1 MTRETTYTLYV
12 NLSASQVR
20 KRLKGHGFGVRRVE
34 ATDRNQAAITHTAT
48 GGHLRQLQALFA
60 DVLSATTPQAVGT
73 PVENLKNLG
82 GTSAAWLR
90 EIGVHSRSDLEAIG
104 AAQAYRLV
112 KQKFPAISPEFLW
125 ALAAALN
132 DRPLSELS
140 AEEKARLRAAVDDF
154 AAPAAADHKET
165 DGLDS

>member
-60 DVLSATTPQAVGT
+60 DVLSSTTQQAVGT

-82 GTSAAWLR
+82 ATSAAWLR
-90 EIGVHSRSDLEAIG
+90 EIGVHSRSDLEEVG
-104 AAQAYRLV
+104 PVQAYRLA
-112 KQKFPAISPEFLW
+112 KQKFPAIGSEFLW
-125 ALAAALN
+125 ALAAALS
-132 DRPLSELS
+132 DRYVGELS
-140 AEEKARLRAAVDDF
+140 AEEKASLSGEVD
-154 AAPAAADHKET
+154 
-165 DGLDS
+165 G